1 MSTKT
6 IAVDLRVYQK
16 LARIKG
22 EGESFSKAIER
33 LADRHLIAHTGA
45 DVTAA
50 LADAPAPLTS
60 REAEAMLSVVEDA
73 RQTEKWRLHDL
84 S

>member
-16 LARIKG
+16 LTRIKS
-22 EGESFSKAIER
+22 EGESFSKVIEGLVDER
-33 LADRHLIAHTGA
+33 LTAHTGA
-45 DVTAA
+45 DVASA
-50 LADAPAPLTS
+50 LSGAPAPLTDP
-60 REAEAMLSVVEDA
+60 EANVMLSLVDGA
-73 RQTEKWRLHDL
+73 RQSEKWRLHDL

>member
-16 LARIKG
+16 LTRIKG
-22 EGESFSKAIER
+22 ESQSFSKVIEG
-33 LADRHLIAHTGA
+33 LVDEHLTAHTGA
-45 DVTAA
+45 DVASA
-50 LADAPAPLTS
+50 LAGAPAPLDDL
-60 REAEAMLSVVEDA
+60 EAKAMLSVVDGA
-73 RQTEKWRLHDL
+73 RRSEKWRFHDL

>member
-16 LARIKG
+16 LTRIKG
-22 EGESFSKAIER
+22 EGESFSKVIEGLVDVR
-33 LADRHLIAHTGA
+33 LTANTGA
-45 DVTAA
+45 DVASA
-50 LADAPAPLTS
+50 LGGAPAPLNDP
-60 REAEAMLSVVEDA
+60 EANAMLSVVDGA
-73 RQTEKWRLHDL
+73 RQSERWRFHDL